1 MMYTTKIPNELKEDY
16 IFVINEARKDRPK
29 YFDWIK
35 NEIEIVIG
43 LINKFDKHYILGGL
57 GARLI
62 ECVPTIYNQ
71 FISDYEGPDM
81 EEVEKDKI
89 KENDEIEVLL
99 EYALSIA
106 TASPNNN
113 QTIPSQNDIDLIYDH
128 ISKIK
133 ANINIWELS
142 SDDPIDGN
150 EYDYWLRINIIQNSI
165 NVRGTGYQK
174 HLTEVYREIFEP
186 HNGFLEQ
193 YYGFNSNDIYDVVLK
208 LDSLVYSKI
217 DNLIGALQSH
227 QRFREWMKATGKE
240 DVINVTKE
248 TGSNSSRQFIE
259 ANPDL
264 YDEADPD
271 HIFLCSLD
279 DISSYR
285 RIFWVI
291 PKSKQEELIFDQLS
305 QNYGDNS
312 EFFQPA
318 KFKAFPLNDSLIKSK
333 PLIKENNRYYHFSTN
348 LPFRNIFKITENL
361 LKSADQ
367 IYYDNYFRGNS
378 NYITKDN
385 YVERKTKL
393 LFEKLI
399 PNAKFYHSLDYEIV
413 EDGLLKRTELDILGL
428 SNDSAYII
436 EVKAGELNMKHRKG
450 ALKGLKDRLGET
462 INKGSYQCHRALKH
476 INSSESPS
484 FEYIE
489 DATRK
494 TLTIDKTKIKK
505 HYKISITF
513 EHFAAISANLR
524 YLISSNVLS
533 PDFKWTWIV
542 SLYDL
547 MVFSDLIESEDDFKE
562 YIDYRI
568 DLYERNNIEFHDEID
583 ILGFFMEGNFPLKAE
598 DKEKNLFIIEYKN
611 KIEEYYTKTGV
622 GMPFIDKPK
631 RKR

>member
-1 MMYTTKIPNELKEDY
+1 MYTTKIPNELKKDY

-35 NEIEIVIG
+35 NEIDIAIE

-71 FISDYEGPDM
+71 FISDYEGPDK
-81 EEVEKDKI
+81 EEVKKDKI
-89 KENDEIEVLL
+89 KEDDEIEVLL

-106 TASPNNN
+106 TASPNNS

-142 SDDPIDGN
+142 ADDPVDGN
-150 EYDYWLRINIIQNSI
+150 DYDSWLRTNIMLDSI
-165 NVRGTGYQK
+165 NLRGNGYQK
-174 HLTEVYREIFEP
+174 HLTEVYQEIFEP

-217 DNLIGALQSH
+217 GNLIGAMQSH
-227 QRFREWMKATGKE
+227 QRFKEWMEATDKE
-240 DVINVTKE
+240 DVMNVTMG
-248 TGSNSSRQFIE
+248 TGSNFIRQFTE
-259 ANPDL
+259 PNPDL

-271 HIFLCSLD
+271 HILLRTLD

-285 RIFWVI
+285 KIFWVI
-291 PKSKQEELIFDQLS
+291 PKSKKEELIFDQLS

-312 EFFQPA
+312 DFFQPA

-333 PLIKENNRYYHFSTN
+333 PLIKENDRYYHFSTN

-378 NYITKDN
+378 HFITKDN
-385 YVERKTKL
+385 YIERKTKL

-399 PNAKFYHSLDYEIV
+399 PNAKFYHSLDYEII
-413 EDGLLKRTELDILGL
+413 EDGTLKKTELDILGL

-436 EVKAGELNMKHRKG
+436 EVKAGELNMKHRRG
-450 ALKGLKDRLGET
+450 ALKGLKDRLVET
-462 INKGSYQCHRALKH
+462 INEGSYQCHRALKH

-494 TLTIDKTKIKK
+494 TLTIDKTRLKSIIK
-505 HYKISITF
+505 F
-513 EHFAAISANLR
+513 R
-524 YLISSNVLS
+524 
-533 PDFKWTWIV
+533 
-542 SLYDL
+542 
-547 MVFSDLIESEDDFKE
+547 
-562 YIDYRI
+562 
-568 DLYERNNIEFHDEID
+568 
-583 ILGFFMEGNFPLKAE
+583 
-598 DKEKNLFIIEYKN
+598 
-611 KIEEYYTKTGV
+611 
-622 GMPFIDKPK
+622 
-631 RKR
+631 